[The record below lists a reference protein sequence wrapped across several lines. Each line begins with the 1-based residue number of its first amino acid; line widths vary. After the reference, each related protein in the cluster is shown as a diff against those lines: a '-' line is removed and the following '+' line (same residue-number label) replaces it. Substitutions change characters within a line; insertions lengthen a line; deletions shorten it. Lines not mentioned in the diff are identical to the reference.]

1 MPLRM
6 PSRTCTALSW
16 VGAAAVVGP
25 IRVGPVCVGAT
36 CTSGRGRARSGR
48 SEPLREAC
56 GWTVSTARLSSV
68 TLFEG
73 SLGWKLLDLS
83 PRDPIAAHT
92 IRASNTPLSSNNPS
106 THARAVRPS
115 LVFVPGTTSPR
126 RWMGLS
132 STENRSQAV
141 ARMPRDELLASD
153 GHGCTCDVRTSHVRE
168 SILALL
174 VLGCVGGRRGLATS
188 PGIPAAAAHERR
200 NTLTLRHRPR
210 VAPQSGLTEGRAHV
224 IANSVQRRRRSAA
237 AAAAGSN
244 AENHSGREQ
253 EGHHG
258 ALHVTLQVKGLGTRC
273 SGSASSYEPHQ
284 DRPGP
289 SLTQD

>member
-1 MPLRM
+1 
-6 PSRTCTALSW
+6 
-16 VGAAAVVGP
+16 
-25 IRVGPVCVGAT
+25 
-36 CTSGRGRARSGR
+36 
-48 SEPLREAC
+48 
-56 GWTVSTARLSSV
+56 
-68 TLFEG
+68 
-73 SLGWKLLDLS
+73 LLDLS
-83 PRDPIAAHT
+83 PLDPIAAHT
-92 IRASNTPLSSNNPS
+92 IRASRTPLSSNKPS

-153 GHGCTCDVRTSHVRE
+153 GQGCTRDVRTSHGSE

-174 VLGCVGGRRGLATS
+174 VRVCVDGRRGLKAS
-188 PGIPAAAAHERR
+188 PIIPAAAAHERR
-200 NTLTLRHRPR
+200 NTLTLRHRRPR
-210 VAPQSGLTEGRAHV
+210 VAPQFRLTERPAHV
-224 IANSVQRRRRSAA
+224 LAYSIQRRGRSTA

-273 SGSASSYEPHQ
+273 SGSASSYEPHH

-289 SLTQD
+289 CLAQD